1 MQLCHLTDSATHVEA
16 DSERISG
23 EQYELVEATSNL
35 LL

>member
-23 EQYELVEATSNL
+23 EQEQYKLVEATF
-35 LL
+35 